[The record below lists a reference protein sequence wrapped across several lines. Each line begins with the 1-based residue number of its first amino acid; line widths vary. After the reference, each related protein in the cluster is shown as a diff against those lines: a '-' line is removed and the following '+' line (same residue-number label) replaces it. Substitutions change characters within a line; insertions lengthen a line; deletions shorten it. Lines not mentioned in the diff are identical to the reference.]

1 MEGRWLRRCV
11 CRGHAQNP
19 ALAPGSSK
27 WQSGF
32 FGLFV
37 SFVQNLPNFACRQV
51 FLVPARFFAFPCW
64 RSRVSQGQA
73 LQHCSKGSHC
83 GGQRAS
89 VSSVCVAGC
98 GPAHLG
104 PRLCSISP
112 GSAAFLPLNKLTC
125 SGKNAGLVSLSM
137 LTMLLTLPLARSFCV
152 PGPPPM
158 SPAEGSVCSPLS

>member
-1 MEGRWLRRCV
+1 M
-11 CRGHAQNP
+11 CRGHVQKP

-27 WQSGF
+27 RQSGF

-37 SFVQNLPNFACRQV
+37 SFVQYLPNFACRQV
-51 FLVPARFFAFPCW
+51 FLVPAHFFAFPCW
-64 RSRVSQGQA
+64 RSSVSQGQA

-89 VSSVCVAGC
+89 VSSVCVAGS

-125 SGKNAGLVSLSM
+125 SSKNAGLVSLSM
-137 LTMLLTLPLARSFCV
+137 LTMLLTLPLAGSFFV
-152 PGPPPM
+152 QGLPPM
-158 SPAEGSVCSPLS
+158 SPAEGGVSAPP

>member
-1 MEGRWLRRCV
+1 MEDRWLRRCV
-11 CRGHAQNP
+11 CRGHVQKP

-27 WQSGF
+27 RQSGF

-37 SFVQNLPNFACRQV
+37 SFVQYLPNFACRQV
-51 FLVPARFFAFPCW
+51 FVVPAHFFAFPCW
-64 RSRVSQGQA
+64 RSSVSQGQA
-73 LQHCSKGSHC
+73 LQHCSKGSHY

-89 VSSVCVAGC
+89 VSSVCVAGS

-125 SGKNAGLVSLSM
+125 SSKNAGLVSLSM
-137 LTMLLTLPLARSFCV
+137 LTMLLTLPLAGSFFV
-152 PGPPPM
+152 QGPPPM
-158 SPAEGSVCSPLS
+158 SPAEGGVSAPP

>member
-1 MEGRWLRRCV
+1 MQGACAEPCFGSRLLKMAVGIFWPLCIF
-11 CRGHAQNP
+11 CPEFAQLCLQ
-19 ALAPGSSK
+19 A
-27 WQSGF
+27 GF
-32 FGLFV
+32 FG
-37 SFVQNLPNFACRQV
+37 
-51 FLVPARFFAFPCW
+51 PARFFAFPCW

-137 LTMLLTLPLARSFCV
+137 LTMLLTLPLARSFFV
-152 PGPPPM
+152 QGPPPM